1 MKDLKL
7 IPVLKVNKD
16 IKMSDNSSQMFKCS
30 TDTNLKLLG
39 MENQYW
45 FECMDMDSKE
55 IVFEQQ
61 LTLDGK
67 GRNAHNFI
75 VQNNQK
81 YVTIQTS
88 LNTIKMFKIL
98 KVNNTFEFKEN
109 EALRICYDK
118 KDVITFCEFDKN
130 FENIFIVLNGNIF
143 EQRSMNN
150 IN

>member
-16 IKMSDNSSQMFKCS
+16 IKMKNSGTFMCKCS
-30 TDTNLKLLG
+30 TDTSLKLLG
-39 MENQYW
+39 MENNKG
-45 FECMDMDSKE
+45 FTCMDMESKE
-55 IVFEQQ
+55 IIFEQE
-61 LTLDGK
+61 LSLDEK
-67 GRNAHNFI
+67 ARNAHNFI
-75 VQNNQK
+75 VRNNQK